1 MIRQLRYIAIVV
13 VAIGTVSAQ
22 IQTVELY
29 GSGALSIDKRF
40 QVTDATAFG
49 GGVKLQYGLVG
60 DLSIIIDAGYS
71 TYSIEQTNEVQQ
83 WGWTI
88 WERRYRNWVNIYT
101 ADTANFSSKVVSVQT
116 MDVLPVSLNLAY
128 RIELATD
135 FDIRPVVGVGID
147 FFTRKLYHEET
158 WTRKYPAD
166 GYQFTYSYHN
176 FAPYKY
182 GNPVFLTAGAAA
194 RFRISGLIVLH
205 ADCAYKMIAETSG
218 ELGYDNYPLTSAVTF
233 TIGIGF
239 QY

>member
-1 MIRQLRYIAIVV
+1 MIRLLRYIAMVV
-13 VAIGTVSAQ
+13 VAIGTVTAQ

-40 QVTDATAFG
+40 QVTEATAIG

-60 DLSIIIDAGYS
+60 DLSIILDAGYGK
-71 TYSIEQTNEVQQ
+71 YSIEQTNEAQQ

-88 WERRYRNWVNIYT
+88 WERRYRNWVNIYS
-101 ADTANFSSKVVSVQT
+101 ADTANFSSKVISVQT
-116 MDVLPVSLNLAY
+116 MDVLPVSLHLAY

-135 FDIRPVVGVGID
+135 FDIRPTVGIGID

-194 RFRISGLIVLH
+194 RFRVSGLIVLH
-205 ADCAYKMIAETSG
+205 AECAYKMVAETSG
-218 ELGYDNYPLTSAVTF
+218 ELGYDNYPLTSAVTL
-233 TIGIGF
+233 TLGIGF